1 MSAFNST
8 ETTTTYGFITL
19 NADGSE
25 HGYTG
30 TFETRE
36 EAEEVM
42 ARLAVAPWHKKSG
55 RTFRLVEEQTTFSRR
70 YIA

>member
-1 MSAFNST
+1 MSAFIST
-8 ETTTTYGFITL
+8 ETTTTYGIITL

-30 TFETRE
+30 SFKTRE

-42 ARLAVAPWHKKSG
+42 ALIATTPWHKKSG